1 MKLKTLLAAAALPLL
16 ALPTAAFAQDE
27 AVAEAVEEE
36 AGPIEIDFEIGAF
49 SDYRFRGISLSGK
62 DPEITAEIAVSHE
75 SGLYAAAWVSNVDS
89 DFGGKADEV
98 EVDLTVGFSKDFG
111 PINFDVGA
119 IYYLYPNE
127 NGFDYFELY
136 GGITVPVGP
145 ASVTVGANWAPSQD
159 SLGNTDNTYVYISG
173 DLPIKDTPLS
183 IHGTFGY
190 EDGAFAAKKRDWLIG
205 ASYDIGGGFTASLDY
220 VDTHRSFTNL
230 GDATAVFSITKSF

>member
-1 MKLKTLLAAAALPLL
+1 MKFKTLLAVAALPLL
-16 ALPTAAFAQDE
+16 ALPTTAFAQDE
-27 AVAEAVEEE
+27 AAEEA
-36 AGPIEIDFEIGAF
+36 AGPIEIDLEIGVF

-62 DPEITAEIAVSHE
+62 EPEATAEIAVSHE

-89 DFGGKADEV
+89 NFGGQPDEV
-98 EVDLTVGFSKDFG
+98 EVDLTAGFSKDFG
-111 PINFDVGA
+111 PINLDVGA

-127 NGFDYFELY
+127 TGFDYVELY

-145 ASVTVGANWAPSQD
+145 ASVTVGANYAPSQN

-173 DLPIKDTPLS
+173 DLPITDTPVS

-190 EDGAFAAKKRDWLIG
+190 EDGAFADKKRDWLIG
-205 ASYDIGGGFTASLDY
+205 ASYDVGGGFTASLDY

-230 GDATAVFSITKSF
+230 GDATAVFSITKAF